1 MWSNRFSVFLYI
13 SYLQKKKLRKVSE
26 LDFAGFGFT
35 LSITVRFLFTLCE
48 FYIIVLQYKSN
59 IIKCLW
65 ELLFNCNNM
74 NFIWKNSLFEN
85 INSSSNLTVA
95 RLKLHLIYT
104 LNSSIIYV
112 NKNKFIIVYNSL
124 FCFLST
130 STHDDSSEQKLREIQ
145 IFLITETFIS
155 LKNPPTALKLEESSW
170 HRVHTLNVP
179 LQLST
184 YCMEQLSKTKNR
196 KL

>member
-1 MWSNRFSVFLYI
+1 VQNWMWSNRFSVFLYI

-95 RLKLHLIYT
+95 RLKLHLIHT

-124 FCFLST
+124 FCFFST
-130 STHDDSSEQKLREIQ
+130 STHDDDGEHDPREILKL
-145 IFLITETFIS
+145 LITEIFVFLES
-155 LKNPPTALKLEESSW
+155 PPLFNWKN
-170 HRVHTLNVP
+170 
-179 LQLST
+179 
-184 YCMEQLSKTKNR
+184 
-196 KL
+196 

>member
-1 MWSNRFSVFLYI
+1 
-13 SYLQKKKLRKVSE
+13 
-26 LDFAGFGFT
+26 
-35 LSITVRFLFTLCE
+35 
-48 FYIIVLQYKSN
+48 
-59 IIKCLW
+59 
-65 ELLFNCNNM
+65 M

-130 STHDDSSEQKLREIQ
+130 STHDDNSEQDLKEILKL
-145 IFLITETFIS
+145 LITEISIS
-155 LKNPPTALKLEESSW
+155 LKNPLP
-170 HRVHTLNVP
+170 LNW
-179 LQLST
+179 
-184 YCMEQLSKTKNR
+184 KNQVDIEFI
-196 KL
+196 L

>member
-1 MWSNRFSVFLYI
+1 VQNWMWSNRFSLHFI
-13 SYLQKKKLRKVSE
+13 FTEEKLRKVSE

-145 IFLITETFIS
+145 KFLITETFIS
-155 LKNPPTALKLEESSW
+155 LKSPPP
-170 HRVHTLNVP
+170 LNW
-179 LQLST
+179 
-184 YCMEQLSKTKNR
+184 KNQVDIEFI
-196 KL
+196 L

>member
-1 MWSNRFSVFLYI
+1 
-13 SYLQKKKLRKVSE
+13 
-26 LDFAGFGFT
+26 
-35 LSITVRFLFTLCE
+35 
-48 FYIIVLQYKSN
+48 
-59 IIKCLW
+59 
-65 ELLFNCNNM
+65 M

-130 STHDDSSEQKLREIQ
+130 STHDDDSEQDFKEILQ
-145 IFLITETFIS
+145 FLITEISIS
-155 LKNPPTALKLEESSW
+155 LKNPLP
-170 HRVHTLNVP
+170 LNW
-179 LQLST
+179 
-184 YCMEQLSKTKNR
+184 KNQVDIEFI
-196 KL
+196 L

>member
-1 MWSNRFSVFLYI
+1 VQNWMWSNRFSVFLYI

-65 ELLFNCNNM
+65 ESCVFNCNNM
-74 NFIWKNSLFEN
+74 NFIWKNSIFEN

-130 STHDDSSEQKLREIQ
+130 STHDDDSEQDFKEILQ
-145 IFLITETFIS
+145 FLITEISIS
-155 LKNPPTALKLEESSW
+155 LKNPLP
-170 HRVHTLNVP
+170 LNW
-179 LQLST
+179 
-184 YCMEQLSKTKNR
+184 KNQVDIEFI
-196 KL
+196 L

>member
-1 MWSNRFSVFLYI
+1 MVQNWMWSNGFSVFFTFHIYR
-13 SYLQKKKLRKVSE
+13 KEKPRKVSE

-65 ELLFNCNNM
+65 ELRLIVT
-74 NFIWKNSLFEN
+74 IWTLSERIPFFEN

-95 RLKLHLIYT
+95 RLKLHLIHT

-124 FCFLST
+124 FCFFST
-130 STHDDSSEQKLREIQ
+130 STHDDDGEHDPREILKL
-145 IFLITETFIS
+145 LITEIFVFLES
-155 LKNPPTALKLEESSW
+155 PPLFNWKN
-170 HRVHTLNVP
+170 
-179 LQLST
+179 
-184 YCMEQLSKTKNR
+184 
-196 KL
+196 

>member
-1 MWSNRFSVFLYI
+1 
-13 SYLQKKKLRKVSE
+13 
-26 LDFAGFGFT
+26 
-35 LSITVRFLFTLCE
+35 
-48 FYIIVLQYKSN
+48 
-59 IIKCLW
+59 
-65 ELLFNCNNM
+65 M

-130 STHDDSSEQKLREIQ
+130 STHDDNSEQDLKEILK
-145 IFLITETFIS
+145 FLITEIFIS
-155 LKNPPTALKLEESSW
+155 LKNPLPFNW
-170 HRVHTLNVP
+170 
-179 LQLST
+179 
-184 YCMEQLSKTKNR
+184 KNQVDIEFI
-196 KL
+196 L

>member
-1 MWSNRFSVFLYI
+1 
-13 SYLQKKKLRKVSE
+13 
-26 LDFAGFGFT
+26 
-35 LSITVRFLFTLCE
+35 
-48 FYIIVLQYKSN
+48 
-59 IIKCLW
+59 
-65 ELLFNCNNM
+65 M

-130 STHDDSSEQKLREIQ
+130 STHDDNSEQDLKEILKL
-145 IFLITETFIS
+145 LITEIFIS
-155 LKNPPTALKLEESSW
+155 LKNPLP
-170 HRVHTLNVP
+170 LNW
-179 LQLST
+179 
-184 YCMEQLSKTKNR
+184 KNQVDIEFI
-196 KL
+196 L

>member
-1 MWSNRFSVFLYI
+1 
-13 SYLQKKKLRKVSE
+13 
-26 LDFAGFGFT
+26 
-35 LSITVRFLFTLCE
+35 
-48 FYIIVLQYKSN
+48 
-59 IIKCLW
+59 
-65 ELLFNCNNM
+65 M

-145 IFLITETFIS
+145 KFLITETFIS
-155 LKNPPTALKLEESSW
+155 LKSPPP
-170 HRVHTLNVP
+170 LNW
-179 LQLST
+179 
-184 YCMEQLSKTKNR
+184 KNQVDIEFI
-196 KL
+196 L

>member
-1 MWSNRFSVFLYI
+1 MVQNWMWSNGFSVFFTFHIYR
-13 SYLQKKKLRKVSE
+13 KEKLRKVSE

-74 NFIWKNSLFEN
+74 NFIWKNPFFEN

-124 FCFLST
+124 FCFSST
-130 STHDDSSEQKLREIQ
+130 STHDDGSEQDLREK
-145 IFLITETFIS
+145 FLITEAFFS
-155 LKNPPTALKLEESSW
+155 LKNPPP
-170 HRVHTLNVP
+170 LNW
-179 LQLST
+179 
-184 YCMEQLSKTKNR
+184 KNQVDIEFI
-196 KL
+196 L

>member
-1 MWSNRFSVFLYI
+1 
-13 SYLQKKKLRKVSE
+13 
-26 LDFAGFGFT
+26 
-35 LSITVRFLFTLCE
+35 
-48 FYIIVLQYKSN
+48 
-59 IIKCLW
+59 
-65 ELLFNCNNM
+65 M

-130 STHDDSSEQKLREIQ
+130 STHDDNSEQDLKEI
-145 IFLITETFIS
+145 IKFLITEIFIS
-155 LKNPPTALKLEESSW
+155 LKNPLP
-170 HRVHTLNVP
+170 LNW
-179 LQLST
+179 
-184 YCMEQLSKTKNR
+184 KNQVDIEFI
-196 KL
+196 L